1 MDSFEPIRKA
11 AEDLH
16 HQVAGDG
23 TPKKPME
30 LVTAAIKHLKLE
42 LTWLPTGDPAL
53 KGARAVFD
61 DQSGTIFAEDIGNES
76 QRALVLAHEIG
87 HECIHAGSVACSA
100 EDVDPSRSIEAAPVG
115 LQRVEDYGAHERR
128 ELQANVFAR
137 AFLFPRSLA
146 RRMFVDQ
153 ALSASD
159 IAKQLDLP
167 VPLVRQQILDVI
179 LLPPPPQM
187 KNPTALWP
195 VRPGRT
201 RRKIARRHIAA
212 RRFSSKPVRERA
224 KRRRSS
230 SASFLCLRRVSIPRP
245 SLF

>member
-16 HQVAGDG
+16 HQVAGDR

-30 LVTAAIKHLKLE
+30 LVNTAIKNLKLE

-53 KGARAVFD
+53 KGARAVLD
-61 DQSGTIFAEDIGNES
+61 DQSGAIFAEDVGNES
-76 QRALVLAHEIG
+76 QRALLVAHEIG
-87 HECIHAGSVACSA
+87 HECIHAGSMACSA

-153 ALSASD
+153 ALTASG

-179 LLPPPPQM
+179 LLPPPPTDEES
-187 KNPTALWP
+187 TAPSP
-195 VRPGRT
+195 VRPART
-201 RRKIARRHIAA
+201 RRKIARLRIAA
-212 RRFSSKPVRERA
+212 RRFSSRRVRERA
-224 KRRRSS
+224 KRRRWS
-230 SASFLCLRRVSIPRP
+230 SASFPCLKRVSIPLP